1 MVKEK
6 KLLIILISFIC
17 ILFSLTTF
25 SNANDQVL
33 ESTKYLIL
41 EEKGYISRII
51 PETVVPELKQN
62 FNIPAENIHIYQDNT
77 LQEEVTDGYIGTGMV
92 LTYEGSEEQFELSV
106 IGDFNKD
113 GLMNQIELNLL
124 IKHVIGLQDSQ
135 LEGLNKTSADI
146 TGDTNIDQIDITTFI
161 RYIVY
166 HELYIPEIVRPE
178 APEIEVISGTLGEN
192 EWYNT
197 NVVLRIKENESAVPI
212 GKTIYKITGT
222 KTVDET
228 IITSEETITL
238 EEGEYKVT
246 AYSYSTEGAKSK
258 VVSKT
263 IKIDLTAPEL
273 VITLTGGTN
282 TINVSVEANDN
293 LSGIQGYIYYIGEKD
308 ENGEIIWQE
317 GITSN
322 ETTYEFTNLKKETEY
337 YIRVSAIDFAGNT
350 TTKEDKYSTGKIPSL
365 YDDETAAEEGT
376 EPNITVE
383 KSEDDWTNQDVIV
396 KIELD
401 EDVDPNDEYDLEY
414 SLDGGETWEKYDPEV
429 GITVPEN
436 GDIHVSL
443 TDGDNR
449 GEEAVITIDNIDK
462 QPPTGDILTIP
473 TQNTINVRVDATD
486 ELSGIEEYIYYI
498 GKEENGEI
506 KWEEG
511 IHSPDST
518 HIFENLDPNTEYIVK
533 VEVVDK
539 AGNVT
544 EITETVITMENGA
557 TGQFVSITQNTT
569 KWTNGDVIATVRSHT
584 TEYTT
589 EYSLDGNTW
598 EPFDAIKEVT
608 FTQNGTIFARV
619 LDNSEILEI
628 VSLTISNIDKEAPRA
643 TIETLDITSRSFKA
657 SLNAKDDISGIAK
670 LTWYYKPAT
679 SETYTE
685 EFANYVVVG
694 STAQGKTELVK
705 EYEYKDLPAGTYW
718 VCAEIIDAAGNSIV
732 TDTIY
737 VETLEV
743 TPGDEGVEVTKDNN
757 NWTNEEVT
765 VHINKKDDRY
775 EILTSTN
782 GEDWT
787 NNTEYTF
794 EENGSVFIKLTDG
807 INEGEVYEYKVTNI
821 DKENPQAQINQKE
834 VTSKSFTVNAD
845 ITDNASGLGQIKWYY
860 KNEADAEY
868 TEVVQDY
875 QVIKGPDA
883 GELNTSKELKVDNL
897 VKGTYKVYAVVVDV
911 AGNEITTNEITIVL
925 ETITAGEDALTFT
938 PNTQNWTNQ
947 PVTVTLTNSDERYEI
962 ETSTNGT
969 EWNRTNTATLTE
981 NGTVYGR
988 LTDGVNSG
996 EISTIDINNIDVTP
1010 IEGSLE
1016 SKDVTS
1022 KSLTVQANI
1031 TDNASGLAE
1040 IEWYFKKDTDTEYTK
1055 TIENYQ
1061 TIGGAESGELS
1072 TSKDI
1077 TYDNLTSG
1085 KYQIYAIVTDV
1096 AGNKTTLDQI
1106 EVTLTVITA
1115 GEAGIEFISSNENWT
1130 NQNITMTVNSTD
1142 ERYTVLTSTDNA
1154 SWSPATEIEFS
1165 ANGTIYARLTD
1176 GINQG
1181 TVTSREVTNIDKEP
1195 LVANVT
1201 NADVAS
1207 RNFTQKIDITDNL
1220 SGLGKVE
1227 IYYKEPT
1234 DENYEVFETVYQ
1246 AINGSVSGE
1255 TATSKNITV
1264 DGLTTGT
1271 YKTYAVITDVAGNT
1285 TQTPETEVTLL
1296 TITPGTTA
1304 LTLTPNTKNWTNQPV
1319 TVTVTN
1325 NDERYTIETSTNGTS
1340 WDASNTATLT
1350 SNGTVYARLTDGI
1363 NSGETASLTI
1373 TNIDTTLATGSVKA
1387 TATTSKSMTI
1397 EATAQDL
1404 ESGVAQITW
1413 YYQKD
1418 GEAAQNKTV
1427 NYKTINGSEKGDTNK
1442 VESQTFDNLTNGTY
1456 KVWAVITD
1464 VAGNQTTTTQITVNL
1479 DKITSG
1485 VTALTLTPDIR
1496 YWTNGNVTVNVTST
1510 DSKYSIQTSTN
1521 GTTWNNSSTVTLTSN
1536 GTVYARLYDG
1546 VNGGEAA
1553 TLTISNIDKNLPTTG
1568 TIASTPGGTSISLS
1582 LTSADTD
1589 SGIAQVTWY
1598 YKVSSASTYTS
1609 VTDKFVDING
1619 TTAGS
1624 KNRTLTKTLSGLTAG
1639 NTYNVYAEVYDVA
1652 GNKTTTGTINAI
1664 TNTAPTMGTVTFN
1677 SKTTNSIT
1685 VRATATDRDGDNL
1698 TYTLYV
1704 STSLNGSYTPNG
1716 TATGASGSAVTLTA
1730 TGLSQYTTYYYYVH
1744 VTDTIATAQSS
1755 KGQNVRTYCPGTGLT
1770 CTTEACSGT
1779 QITTCTTC
1787 DGNGEVSERCTDGY
1801 VDTCSR
1807 CDGSG
1812 ETSSRCDGGSSERC
1826 STCRGSGEIPCPG
1839 TPKRVSQQ
1847 TGHNCPE
1854 CGHAELTID
1863 QYRCSECGTGGYA
1876 RYCSYCGFQDDTNNH
1891 DNYNIECPDCNGE
1904 GEIVTECEHG
1914 YTSSHTVYE
1923 ECSRCNG
1930 SGEIDHEC
1938 EHGYTSSHTYYD
1950 ECSRCN
1956 GIGTITTTPCIHG
1969 YSSAHRH
1976 CEHFETTTAVTHQYC
1991 SHGETSQHD

>member
-1 MVKEK
+1 MFH
-6 KLLIILISFIC
+6 II
-17 ILFSLTTF
+17 
-25 SNANDQVL
+25 D
-33 ESTKYLIL
+33 
-41 EEKGYISRII
+41 
-51 PETVVPELKQN
+51 
-62 FNIPAENIHIYQDNT
+62 
-77 LQEEVTDGYIGTGMV
+77 
-92 LTYEGSEEQFELSV
+92 TY
-106 IGDFNKD
+106 
-113 GLMNQIELNLL
+113 
-124 IKHVIGLQDSQ
+124 
-135 LEGLNKTSADI
+135 T
-146 TGDTNIDQIDITTFI
+146 
-161 RYIVY
+161 
-166 HELYIPEIVRPE
+166 
-178 APEIEVISGTLGEN
+178 
-192 EWYNT
+192 
-197 NVVLRIKENESAVPI
+197 
-212 GKTIYKITGT
+212 
-222 KTVDET
+222 
-228 IITSEETITL
+228 
-238 EEGEYKVT
+238 
-246 AYSYSTEGAKSK
+246 
-258 VVSKT
+258 
-263 IKIDLTAPEL
+263 
-273 VITLTGGTN
+273 
-282 TINVSVEANDN
+282 
-293 LSGIQGYIYYIGEKD
+293 
-308 ENGEIIWQE
+308 
-317 GITSN
+317 
-322 ETTYEFTNLKKETEY
+322 
-337 YIRVSAIDFAGNT
+337 
-350 TTKEDKYSTGKIPSL
+350 
-365 YDDETAAEEGT
+365 
-376 EPNITVE
+376 
-383 KSEDDWTNQDVIV
+383 
-396 KIELD
+396 
-401 EDVDPNDEYDLEY
+401 
-414 SLDGGETWEKYDPEV
+414 
-429 GITVPEN
+429 
-436 GDIHVSL
+436 
-443 TDGDNR
+443 
-449 GEEAVITIDNIDK
+449 
-462 QPPTGDILTIP
+462 
-473 TQNTINVRVDATD
+473 
-486 ELSGIEEYIYYI
+486 
-498 GKEENGEI
+498 
-506 KWEEG
+506 
-511 IHSPDST
+511 
-518 HIFENLDPNTEYIVK
+518 
-533 VEVVDK
+533 
-539 AGNVT
+539 
-544 EITETVITMENGA
+544 
-557 TGQFVSITQNTT
+557 
-569 KWTNGDVIATVRSHT
+569 
-584 TEYTT
+584 
-589 EYSLDGNTW
+589 
-598 EPFDAIKEVT
+598 
-608 FTQNGTIFARV
+608 
-619 LDNSEILEI
+619 
-628 VSLTISNIDKEAPRA
+628 
-643 TIETLDITSRSFKA
+643 
-657 SLNAKDDISGIAK
+657 
-670 LTWYYKPAT
+670 YYKPAT

-1234 DENYEVFETVYQ
+1234 DESYEVFETVYQ

-1271 YKTYAVITDVAGNT
+1271 YKTYAVIT
-1285 TQTPETEVTLL
+1285 
-1296 TITPGTTA
+1296 
-1304 LTLTPNTKNWTNQPV
+1304 
-1319 TVTVTN
+1319 
-1325 NDERYTIETSTNGTS
+1325 
-1340 WDASNTATLT
+1340 
-1350 SNGTVYARLTDGI
+1350 
-1363 NSGETASLTI
+1363 
-1373 TNIDTTLATGSVKA
+1373 
-1387 TATTSKSMTI
+1387 
-1397 EATAQDL
+1397 
-1404 ESGVAQITW
+1404 
-1413 YYQKD
+1413 
-1418 GEAAQNKTV
+1418 
-1427 NYKTINGSEKGDTNK
+1427 
-1442 VESQTFDNLTNGTY
+1442 
-1456 KVWAVITD
+1456 
-1464 VAGNQTTTTQITVNL
+1464 
-1479 DKITSG
+1479 
-1485 VTALTLTPDIR
+1485 
-1496 YWTNGNVTVNVTST
+1496 
-1510 DSKYSIQTSTN
+1510 
-1521 GTTWNNSSTVTLTSN
+1521 
-1536 GTVYARLYDG
+1536 
-1546 VNGGEAA
+1546 
-1553 TLTISNIDKNLPTTG
+1553 
-1568 TIASTPGGTSISLS
+1568 
-1582 LTSADTD
+1582 
-1589 SGIAQVTWY
+1589 
-1598 YKVSSASTYTS
+1598 
-1609 VTDKFVDING
+1609 
-1619 TTAGS
+1619 
-1624 KNRTLTKTLSGLTAG
+1624 
-1639 NTYNVYAEVYDVA
+1639 DVA

-1801 VDTCSR
+1801 TDTCSR

-1812 ETSSRCDGGSSERC
+1812 ETSSRCPGGSSRSCSKCGGDGKIACTGSVEWFDGASGAGTCPKCGGELAKNVFRC
-1826 STCRGSGEIPCPG
+1826 SDCGARSTETSCASCSYTSGSSSVNHKDLSCSSCGGEGIITSTCIHGEI
-1839 TPKRVSQQ
+1839 
-1847 TGHNCPE
+1847 
-1854 CGHAELTID
+1854 D
-1863 QYRCSECGTGGYA
+1863 
-1876 RYCSYCGFQDDTNNH
+1876 
-1891 DNYNIECPDCNGE
+1891 
-1904 GEIVTECEHG
+1904 
-1914 YTSSHTVYE
+1914 SHTVYE
-1923 ECSRCNG
+1923 ECSRCDG
-1930 SGEIDHEC
+1930 TGEIDHEC